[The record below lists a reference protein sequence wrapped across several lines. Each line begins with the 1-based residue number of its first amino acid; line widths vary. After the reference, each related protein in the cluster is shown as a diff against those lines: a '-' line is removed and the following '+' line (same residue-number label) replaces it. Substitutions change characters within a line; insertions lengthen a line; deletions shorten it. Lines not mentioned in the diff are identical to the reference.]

1 MTASEFPAFQ
11 SAEDNEMAN
20 NQLLSEILER
30 VESTAFDDDVQGE
43 DEQKET
49 KEAQAP
55 SEAQPAQS
63 DEDVFPATEEDVTN
77 KQMQTSATTTAARPS
92 APTTITS
99 ASNLLPPPPTPNQR
113 KYRQRKNSKA
123 VKNKARERQ
132 RLRAKRNTLGINRL
146 RRSSI
151 LPTMR
156 MSLSADFSAAD
167 CSTKL
172 DRRSSIFGVSH
183 SRIG

>member
-1 MTASEFPAFQ
+1 
-11 SAEDNEMAN
+11 MAN

-99 ASNLLPPPPTPNQR
+99 ASISSRHRPLPISANTA
-113 KYRQRKNSKA
+113 S
-123 VKNKARERQ
+123 
-132 RLRAKRNTLGINRL
+132 AKIA
-146 RRSSI
+146 RRSKIRRANASVCA
-151 LPTMR
+151 LNVTR
-156 MSLSADFSAAD
+156 SA
-167 CSTKL
+167 
-172 DRRSSIFGVSH
+172 
-183 SRIG
+183 